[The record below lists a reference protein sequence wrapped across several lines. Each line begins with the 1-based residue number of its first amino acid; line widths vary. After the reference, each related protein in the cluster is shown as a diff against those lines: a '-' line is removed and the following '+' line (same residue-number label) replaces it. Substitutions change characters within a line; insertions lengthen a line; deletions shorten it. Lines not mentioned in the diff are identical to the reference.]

1 MDRDCIV
8 SFLIKTTFCFT
19 FGGSFIWEI
28 EMLPSGRII
37 FGFPIFMFAAFV
49 LTDGRNERIKGGE
62 VVTEKSKLTFPHHL
76 QLVTYRNE
84 TIQVFCG
91 GTLIGEKYVGLAK
104 ILER

>member
-1 MDRDCIV
+1 MM
-8 SFLIKTTFCFT
+8 SL
-19 FGGSFIWEI
+19 
-28 EMLPSGRII
+28 GRII
-37 FGFPIFMFAAFV
+37 FGFPFFLFAAFE

-62 VVTEKSKLTFPHHL
+62 VITEKSKLTFPHHL

-91 GTLIGEKYVGLAK
+91 GTLIGEKYVGLAY